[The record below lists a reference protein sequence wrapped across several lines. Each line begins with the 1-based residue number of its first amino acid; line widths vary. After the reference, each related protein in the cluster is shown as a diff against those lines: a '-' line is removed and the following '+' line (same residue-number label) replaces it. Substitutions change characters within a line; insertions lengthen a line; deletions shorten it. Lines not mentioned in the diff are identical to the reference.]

1 MNKPVRNSGPA
12 HPSAGFARSWQTAR
26 AALARMQVMQ
36 IPATPQNF
44 AIWFEYFNKNAPEL
58 NRAIDK
64 HLFDRKQFTPDLSE
78 QLYDRF
84 LSADADAAAI
94 RETSTA
100 LLDQLEGVMD
110 YLGEAEDDTAQYN
123 DALHEFS
130 GRVAKAEGTDSL
142 RAVISGV
149 IEETREMQ
157 ARTRQLES
165 ELKSSAVQ
173 VQGLRQDLERTRL
186 EANTDALTGI
196 PNRKSFERSM
206 RDLAAAA
213 AEERSALCLVF
224 GDVDYFK
231 QFNDNW
237 GHQLGDQVLKLVA
250 ETLRANL
257 KGQDIAARYGGEEFA
272 ILLPNTA
279 LEHAV
284 RLIDRIRQVVH
295 AKELV
300 KKSSGEAVGHV
311 SLSFGVAQL
320 APGERL
326 SDLVQRADE
335 ALYMAKKTGRNRVVS
350 EAEVADRTTFK
361 S

>member
-1 MNKPVRNSGPA
+1 MNKPVRKSGPA
-12 HPSAGFARSWQTAR
+12 EPSEDFAQSWQTAR

-44 AIWFEYFNKNAPEL
+44 AIWFEYFNKNDPEL
-58 NRAIDK
+58 NRTIDK
-64 HLFDRKQFTPDLSE
+64 HLFDRRQFTPDVCE

-84 LSADADAAAI
+84 LSADADASAI

-100 LLDQLEGVMD
+100 LLGQLEGVMD
-110 YLGEAEDDTAQYN
+110 YLGAAEDGTAQYK
-123 DALHEFS
+123 DALQEFS
-130 GRVAKAEGTDSL
+130 GQVAKAEGTESL
-142 RAVISGV
+142 RRVISGV
-149 IEETREMQ
+149 IDETREMQ
-157 ARTRQLES
+157 ARSRQLET

-173 VQGLRQDLERTRL
+173 VAGLRQDLERTRI
-186 EANTDALTGI
+186 EANTDTLTGI
-196 PNRKSFERSM
+196 PNRKFFERSM
-206 RDLAAAA
+206 RDLAIEA
-213 AEERSALCLVF
+213 AEDGSELCLVF
-224 GDVDYFK
+224 GDVDHFK
-231 QFNDNW
+231 LFNDNW

-250 ETLRANL
+250 EMLRANL

-284 RLIDRIRQVVH
+284 SLIDRIRKVVN

-311 SLSFGVAQL
+311 SLSFGVAQFQ
-320 APGERL
+320 PGEAL
-326 SDLVQRADE
+326 PDLLNRADE
-335 ALYMAKKTGRNRVVS
+335 ALYMAKQTGRNRVVS
-350 EAEVADRTTFK
+350 EAEVADRATFK